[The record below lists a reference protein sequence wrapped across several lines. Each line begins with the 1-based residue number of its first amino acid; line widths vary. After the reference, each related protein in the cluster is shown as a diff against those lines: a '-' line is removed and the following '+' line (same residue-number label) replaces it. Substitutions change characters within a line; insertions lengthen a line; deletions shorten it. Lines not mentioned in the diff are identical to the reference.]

1 MIAFLFLAEPRAACG
16 GVRLDPGFTPVNSGC
31 TLTLYRR
38 PVNPGWGQ
46 VVVTPN
52 PKDSWVMGW
61 PSLVLGWSIICLI
74 KRERHQIIELLTHL
88 AESHLS
94 SDSGR
99 EARLVLRV
107 HTRTRS
113 RL

>member
-1 MIAFLFLAEPRAACG
+1 M
-16 GVRLDPGFTPVNSGC
+16 
-31 TLTLYRR
+31 
-38 PVNPGWGQ
+38 
-46 VVVTPN
+46 VVTPN

-74 KRERHQIIELLTHL
+74 KRERHHIIELLTPL

-99 EARLVLRV
+99 DSGWFYEFIQEPDPDYRLEILRNCPAGV
-107 HTRTRS
+107 S
-113 RL
+113 GSEVWG